1 MKIETA
7 PIQPADLDSL
17 RALIADPS
25 LVDQF
30 DMFQAPGALEDWLA
44 GPHLDPSASRV
55 ARVGGRVA
63 GFSLALVFETAAR
76 PWALVRIGVA
86 APDRR
91 RGIGTALLRAAQAEL
106 ARRPV
111 PPAEVVTSAWLAAPD
126 AGAGQPAAAAREAL
140 PAAGFS
146 ARHGFVHARYYWQME
161 RPLGEPPVPRW
172 PEGIEV
178 RTFDGS
184 DAGHQD
190 WTDIYN
196 DSFAEHYHFYPGTV
210 AESRSIAAQSW
221 FLPHG
226 MLLAYRAGR
235 VVGFCQNRIYP
246 DAGEVAML
254 GTARAARGIGLGR
267 ALLRWGVAWLEA
279 RHVPRVTLM
288 VDGENEGALK
298 LYRDEGF
305 SVVRTREIWSRTPE
319 AIHAD

>member
-1 MKIETA
+1 MKIETT
-7 PIQPADLDSL
+7 PIQPADLESL

-30 DMFQAPGALEDWLA
+30 DVLQPPGALEDWLA
-44 GPHLDPSASRV
+44 GPHLDPAASRL
-55 ARVGGRVA
+55 ARVDGRLA
-63 GFSLALVFETAAR
+63 GFSLALVFEAAAA
-76 PWALVRIGVA
+76 PWALVRIGVGA
-86 APDRR
+86 ADRR
-91 RGIGTALLRAAQAEL
+91 RGIGTALLRAAEVEL
-106 ARRPV
+106 ARRSA
-111 PPAEVVTSAWLAAPD
+111 PPGEIVTSAWLAASD
-126 AGAGQPAAAAREAL
+126 PAVGSSVREAREAL
-140 PAAGFS
+140 PAAAFS
-146 ARHGFVHARYYWQME
+146 ARHGFIHARYYWQME
-161 RPLGEPPVPRW
+161 RPLGEPSAPEW
-172 PEGIEV
+172 PEGIEL
-178 RTFDGS
+178 RTFDGT
-184 DAGHQD
+184 DAGYQD

-210 AESRSIAAQSW
+210 EEARSIAGQSW

-298 LYRDEGF
+298 LYRAERF
-305 SVVRTREIWSRTPE
+305 AVVRTREIWSRTP
-319 AIHAD
+319 